1 MVGINKNLNFQQ
13 WLEHIKL
20 RSWAYW
26 YLESLEKKKKTQNLT
41 LLLQRS
47 NSENGLPDE
56 APGKLSELT
65 ARVRGPIAV
74 QYLSKQ
80 P

>member
-1 MVGINKNLNFQQ
+1 MARAHQTQKLGILVFGVTG
-13 WLEHIKL
+13 
-20 RSWAYW
+20 
-26 YLESLEKKKKTQNLT
+26 KKKTQNLT

>member
-1 MVGINKNLNFQQ
+1 MARTHQTQKLGILVFGVTGKTTKLN
-13 WLEHIKL
+13 
-20 RSWAYW
+20 
-26 YLESLEKKKKTQNLT
+26 TV
-41 LLLQRS
+41 LLQRS

-74 QYLSKQ
+74 QFLSKQ